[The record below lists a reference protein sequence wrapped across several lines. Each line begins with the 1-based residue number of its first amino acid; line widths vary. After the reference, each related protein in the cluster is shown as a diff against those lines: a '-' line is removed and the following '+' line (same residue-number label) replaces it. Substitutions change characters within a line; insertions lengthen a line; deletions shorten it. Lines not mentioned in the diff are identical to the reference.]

1 MMRDECGIF
10 GIWGPPDAA
19 ELTYNGLYALQHR
32 GQESS
37 GIVTADGL
45 NMYQH
50 RGLGLVN
57 DVSSNKTLAKLKG
70 HIAIGHNR
78 YSTTG
83 KTNLINIQPLLLS
96 SMDGPLAMGH
106 NGNLINTVQLHR
118 SLESKGSIFQ
128 TTVDSEVIVH
138 LIARSKQRS
147 IAGKIG
153 DALKQ
158 VKGAYS
164 LIFLSATSVIAVK
177 DPLGIRPMCLGRIND
192 HYVVASES
200 CAFDII
206 EAEYVREIDPGE
218 LVILDERGMRSV
230 RIFPPGPRAH
240 CIFEFVYFSRPDS
253 RIFGINCDRVRRNLG
268 RNLAEEHPADADI
281 VIAVPDSSNTA
292 ALGYSERSGIR
303 FELGLIRNHYVGR
316 TFINPSQSMRDRGV
330 RIKFNPVRG
339 VLKNKR
345 VVVVEDSIVRGTTLR
360 KLTRL
365 LRDAGAV
372 EIHVRVS
379 SSPVLFPCYYG
390 IDMPTREELI
400 ASTHSVEEIR
410 DHLGVDSLGYL
421 SLDGMI
427 DAAPM
432 PPKSFCHACFSGE
445 YAIRPAQN
453 AIKHSLEAD
462 SLGKGEIISV

>member
-1 MMRDECGIF
+1 
-10 GIWGPPDAA
+10 
-19 ELTYNGLYALQHR
+19 
-32 GQESS
+32 
-37 GIVTADGL
+37 
-45 NMYQH
+45 
-50 RGLGLVN
+50 
-57 DVSSNKTLAKLKG
+57 
-70 HIAIGHNR
+70 
-78 YSTTG
+78 
-83 KTNLINIQPLLLS
+83 
-96 SMDGPLAMGH
+96 MGH
-106 NGNLINTVQLHR
+106 NGNLINTVELHR
-118 SLESKGSIFQ
+118 KLESSGSIFQ

-138 LIARSKQRS
+138 LIARSRQKS

-153 DALKQ
+153 DALKK

-164 LIFLSATSVIAVK
+164 LVFLTATSVIAAK
-177 DPLGIRPMCLGRIND
+177 DPHGIRPMCLGRLGD
-192 HYVVASES
+192 YYVVASES

-206 EAEYVREIDPGE
+206 EAEYVRELDPGE
-218 LVILDERGMRSV
+218 LVILDERGLRSV
-230 RIFPPGPRAH
+230 RVFQPETPRH

-253 RIFGINCDRVRRNLG
+253 RIFGVNCDRVRRNLG

-292 ALGYSERSGIR
+292 ALGYAERSGLR

-360 KLTRL
+360 KLAGL
-365 LRDAGAV
+365 LRDAGV
-372 EIHVRVS
+372 EEIHVRVS
-379 SSPVLFPCYYG
+379 SAPVTYPCFYG

-421 SLDGMI
+421 SLDGML
-427 DAAPM
+427 DAAPI
-432 PPKSFCHACFSGE
+432 PSDSFCHACFSGK
-445 YAIRPAQN
+445 YPIPPAAN
-453 AIKHSLEAD
+453 TIKNSLEAD
-462 SLGKGEIISV
+462 SLGKGEIIAV